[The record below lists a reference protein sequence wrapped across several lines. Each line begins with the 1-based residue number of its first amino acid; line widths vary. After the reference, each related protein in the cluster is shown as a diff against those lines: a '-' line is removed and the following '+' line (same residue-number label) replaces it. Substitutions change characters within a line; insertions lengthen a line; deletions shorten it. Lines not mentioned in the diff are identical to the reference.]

1 MEKKE
6 VAVYCDLFLFNCA
19 TQEDMMAAF
28 WLNETVGLIE
38 DGELV
43 HYYPGIDLHKFHNMA
58 DSLLRS
64 AGVPYGGWLRI
75 SWSRNGGK
83 CQLFYGKVLVVTTD
97 PSSEGS
103 SARYLVTK
111 GVLPFVR
118 CERQSSDRGEI

>member
-6 VAVYCDLFLFNCA
+6 VAVYCDLFLFNYA
-19 TQEDMMAAF
+19 TQEDMMAAY
-28 WLNETVGLIE
+28 WLNELAGFVE

-64 AGVPYGGWLRI
+64 NGVPYGGWLRI
-75 SWSRNGGK
+75 SWTKSGETCK
-83 CQLFYGKVLVVTTD
+83 LFYGNVLVVTTHPKNLD
-97 PSSEGS
+97 S